1 MADVIIDY
9 GPSKYLQEGY
19 AYSSTQIDFC
29 DMTLVREGVCFADIE
44 SILRNEFDITLK
56 RN

>member
-19 AYSSTQIDFC
+19 AYSSTQIDFR
-29 DMTLVREGVCFADIE
+29 DMTLVREGVCFAEIE
-44 SILRNEFDITLK
+44 NILREKFDITLK
-56 RN
+56 